1 MKKRA
6 NIGGLVAL
14 IIGVVATVVT
24 CSIGV
29 AVSVRVSNN
38 GRNWALPLPFTKSVP
53 YEDVTV
59 NADKGKLYCSLE
71 NNVGKTTSFKIT
83 YKAKKNGLYSTV
95 FNGSLKKNGLAANIY
110 IDKTSGWNKRY
121 FRIHQKNN
129 LSNETTHAYFYAK
142 VV

>member
-38 GRNWALPLPFTKSVP
+38 CRNWALPLPFTKSVP

-59 NADKGKLYCSLE
+59 NADKGTLYMVYPAQRLLE
-71 NNVGKTTSFKIT
+71 LSDELRSVNISIKEVYFIITNASRNINIVLIKAVKNAKSDIKIKYIDVRDLKT
-83 YKAKKNGLYSTV
+83 YK
-95 FNGSLKKNGLAANIY
+95 NIN
-110 IDKTSGWNKRY
+110 W
-121 FRIHQKNN
+121 
-129 LSNETTHAYFYAK
+129 
-142 VV
+142 

>member
-83 YKAKKNGLYSTV
+83 YKAKKNGLY
-95 FNGSLKKNGLAANIY
+95 Y
-110 IDKTSGWNKRY
+110 
-121 FRIHQKNN
+121 
-129 LSNETTHAYFYAK
+129 
-142 VV
+142 